1 MISKNIEYGEKA
13 RTGLRAGVDKLANAV
28 RVTLGPKGRNVVI
41 ERIVGAPHITKDG
54 VTVARAIELADS
66 LEQQGAQ
73 MVLQAATRTAEYAGD
88 GTTTATLLAQAIVQ
102 EGGKLI
108 ASGIN
113 PMELRKGIDKAV
125 KAAVV
130 GLEKIRL
137 PISFDDTAQIA
148 SIATIS
154 ANNNPEVGQ
163 LISEAMQKVGRLG
176 TITIDDSKT
185 SETFIRVVEGMQFD
199 RGMVSP
205 YFFTN
210 SKGECDYENPLI
222 LVYDRTISNIK
233 PLVNLLERVA
243 GEGRPLVI
251 IADNV
256 DGEALTGLV
265 VNKMQGRIKVVAVK
279 APGFGDRRKDILEDI
294 CVLTGAKFI
303 DAALNKQ
310 LEHVTISD
318 LGSAARVIV
327 TRDTTVISGGVGE
340 KQAIFDRAE
349 FIRTQLMNATSDYDK
364 EKMQERL
371 GKLMGGVGSICVG
384 ASSDI
389 ELKEKKDLVEDAL
402 HATRAA
408 IEEGI
413 VPGGG
418 VAYIRVIDAAMSATT
433 SAMTKDEEAGV
444 HLIANVLS
452 SPLFQIVENTGED
465 ARSVVKKVIQGKGD
479 FGYNAATEEYCNLI
493 EAGIIDPKKVVRV
506 ALENAASV
514 ASTILTTEAV
524 ITDIRDEIYWRL
536 KMPAGGE

>member
-1 MISKNIEYGEKA
+1 MISKNIDYSEDA
-13 RTGLRAGVDKLANAV
+13 RKGLRAGVDKLANAV
-28 RVTLGPKGRNVVI
+28 KVTLGPKGRNVVI

-54 VTVARAIELADS
+54 VTVARAIELS
-66 LEQQGAQ
+66 NPLEQQGAQ

-88 GTTTATLLAQAIVQ
+88 GTTTATLLAQVIVQ

-108 ASGIN
+108 ASGVN

-125 KAAVV
+125 KAAVA

-137 PISFDDTAQIA
+137 PISFDAKEQIA

-222 LVYDRTISNIK
+222 LVYDRTISTIK

-243 GEGRPLVI
+243 SEGRPLVI

-265 VNKMQGRIKVVAVK
+265 VNKMQGRLKVVAVK

-294 CVLTGAKFI
+294 CVLTGARFI
-303 DAALNKQ
+303 DAAMNRQ
-310 LEHVTISD
+310 LEQVTVGD

-327 TRDTTVISGGVGE
+327 TRDTTVISGGAGDKE
-340 KQAIFDRAE
+340 QILARAD
-349 FIRTQLMNATSDYDK
+349 FIRNQLVNATSDYDR

-418 VAYIRVIDAAMSATT
+418 VAYIRVIDAAMSAITVG
-433 SAMTKDEEAGV
+433 MHRDEEMGV
-444 HLIANVLS
+444 HLVARVLS
-452 SPLFQIVENTGED
+452 APLFQIVENTGAD
-465 ARSVVKKVIQGKGD
+465 ARSVVTKVKQGDGD
-479 FGYNAATEEYCNLI
+479 FGYNAATEEYCNLLQ
-493 EAGIIDPKKVVRV
+493 EGVIDPKKVVRV

-514 ASTILTTEAV
+514 AATILTTEAV
-524 ITDIRDEIYWRL
+524 ITDVRES
-536 KMPAGGE
+536 